1 VNKVFLIRIF
11 NIILITLVSISP
23 AFTSAADDRE
33 ITDENYKFTFLIPA
47 EWEKK
52 DVKETADKDAIS
64 YSFQKKDLKCS
75 IMLLAFKL
83 NSVKNLD
90 DFIYTMEKDVN
101 LNIPK
106 RSGDYTT
113 TDYNTFDSKSALYND
128 NQYTEH
134 IYYYRTKLPDAP
146 FNYVYMFRFITT
158 SKYLTPELESE
169 IQKIASSFLPTAQ

>member
-1 VNKVFLIRIF
+1 MKKVFSLILF
-11 NIILITLVSISP
+11 TLIVISVVYP
-23 AFTSAADDRE
+23 KTTDDRE
-33 ITDENYKFTFLIPA
+33 ITDENFKFTFILPSD
-47 EWEKK
+47 WDKK
-52 DVKETADKDAIS
+52 DIKLTADSDAIS
-64 YSFQKKDLKCS
+64 YSFQKKDMKCS

-90 DFIYTMEKDVN
+90 DFIYTMEKDIN

-113 TDYNTFDSKSALYND
+113 TDLEKFDSKSALYKD

-146 FNYVYMFRFITT
+146 YNYVYMFRFITT
-158 SKYLTPELESE
+158 SKYLTSDLESQ
-169 IQKIASSFLPTAQ
+169 IQKIAASFLPTAE